1 MKKIIIL
8 IVLFVSD
15 TILSQTVF
23 DKFENQEQV
32 ATVIVNKKMFSLL
45 SEMAVNDAASQ
56 QYVNLI
62 KKLDNLKVFVTGN
75 QKIAADMKSV
85 SGKYVKSAGLAELLK
100 ESAEGKT
107 ISIYVKKGAAESQIK
122 EMLMF
127 VDGKA
132 NEDTILMVLSGN
144 FDLDEVSLLTDKM
157 NLPGGNDLKK
167 ASKTEK

>member
-1 MKKIIIL
+1 M
-8 IVLFVSD
+8 FVSD